1 MPVVKGVYLTLRG
14 IEQIAERLGWDVE
27 WGTQEGNSGKT
38 ERYADF
44 YKNSPAGEDFGFT
57 VFYENAAD
65 LVYEVQQ
72 YSLGFD
78 VDEHIEMW
86 IEARNNG
93 VAGVPSTVEL
103 CKDAEAIDKMVADL
117 AFALIDAKEQLDRER
132 AKVCL
137 SML

>member
-1 MPVVKGVYLTLRG
+1 MPAVKGVYLTLRG

-38 ERYADF
+38 ERYAEF

-57 VFYENAAD
+57 VFYENADD
-65 LVYEVQQ
+65 LIYEIKE
-72 YSLGFD
+72 YSMEFD
-78 VDEHIEMW
+78 PDEHIEMW

-93 VAGVPSTVEL
+93 VAGVPTTIEL
-103 CKDAEAIDKMVADL
+103 CKDAEAIDKMIADL
-117 AFALIDAKEQLDRER
+117 AFTLIDVKDQLARRR
-132 AKVCL
+132 AAACL